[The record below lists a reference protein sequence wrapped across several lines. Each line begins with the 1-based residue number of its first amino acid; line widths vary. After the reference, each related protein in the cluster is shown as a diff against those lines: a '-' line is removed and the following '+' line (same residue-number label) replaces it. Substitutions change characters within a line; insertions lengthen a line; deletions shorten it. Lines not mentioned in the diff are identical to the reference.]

1 VRRRPLGRT
10 GLEITPLGLGSW
22 AMSGLGW
29 EHAWG
34 AQDDRHSAAT
44 ILRAVEAGVNWIDTA
59 PVYGHGHSEEVVGRA
74 VRQLPPADRPYVFTK
89 CGLAW
94 SDDDPMGPQTKTMR
108 DLGAQVDASLTR
120 LGVDR
125 IDLLQVHWPPPD
137 ESLEEYWQQMLD
149 LRAAGKIRAAG
160 VSNFDV
166 DQLAA
171 AEKLGHVDSLQPP
184 LSLLRPEAAQDVI
197 PWCAAHD
204 TGVIV
209 YSPLESGLLT
219 GSLTDEL
226 PPDDWRA
233 ASPEFAARREQARP
247 VLARL
252 RPVAAR
258 HGVPVAAIAVAWTL
272 TRPGV
277 TGAIVGARRPEQIDG
292 WLAAGELPLEELL

>member
-1 VRRRPLGRT
+1 M
-10 GLEITPLGLGSW
+10 EITPLGLGSW

-34 AQDDRHSAAT
+34 VTDDSQSIAT
-44 ILRAVEAGVNWIDTA
+44 IRRAVELGVNWIDTA

-74 VRQLPPADRPYVFTK
+74 VRELPEADRPYVFTK
-89 CGLAW
+89 CGLDW
-94 SDDDPMGPQTKTMR
+94 SSQDAMAPARKTMSG
-108 DLGAQVDASLTR
+108 LAAQVDASLTR
-120 LGVDR
+120 LGAER
-125 IDLLQVHWPPPD
+125 IDLLQVHWPPD
-137 ESLEEYWQQMLD
+137 EPLEEYWQQMLD
-149 LRAAGKIRAAG
+149 LRASGKIRAAG

-166 DQLAA
+166 HQLAA

-184 LSLLRPEAAQDVI
+184 LSLLRPDAADDVI

-219 GSLTDEL
+219 DLLPEQL

-233 ASPEFAARREQARP
+233 ADSEFAARREQARP
-247 VLARL
+247 ILARL

-292 WLAAGELPLEELL
+292 WLAAGELPLEEM